1 MILLAFGANL
11 TSVHG
16 EPITVLEKALE
27 LMPSLGISVRRRS
40 SWYQTPAITPYAQ
53 PPYVNGVAVV
63 EAALPPVDLL
73 QMLHRIEAMFGRVR
87 RVRWG
92 ERIIDI
98 DLLDYDGLVV
108 PPVGRRG
115 ADAGLGQLPLALP
128 HPGIPDRGFV
138 LVPLAEVAPEWRHPV
153 TGQGPE
159 ELLQRLQAAQG
170 IGALAG
176 IEKITPQN
184 RGSGA

>member
-27 LMPSLGISVRRRS
+27 IMPSLGISVRRRS
-40 SWYQTPAITPYAQ
+40 SWYRTPAITPYAQ
-53 PPYVNGVAVV
+53 PPYINGVAEV
-63 EAALPPVDLL
+63 ETALPPVELL
-73 QMLHRIEAMFGRVR
+73 RMVHRIEAMFGRVR

-92 ERIIDI
+92 ERTIDI
-98 DLLDYDGLVV
+98 DLLDYDGMVV

-115 ADAGLGQLPLALP
+115 ADAGLGELPLALP

-138 LVPLAEVAPEWRHPV
+138 LVPLEEVAPEWRHPV
-153 TGQGPE
+153 TGQRPD
-159 ELLQRLQAAQG
+159 ELLARLQAAQG

-176 IEKITPQN
+176 IEKI
-184 RGSGA
+184 SA